1 MLVIYVHVL
10 ATSLLLHCSA
20 RTHHALLALQVVD
33 QATAL
38 GFHMRILDIG
48 GGFAGGCFDATGQ
61 VQLGLVPT
69 AVNTALATYFPD
81 PSFKVGP
88 HSCSH

>member
-1 MLVIYVHVL
+1 M
-10 ATSLLLHCSA
+10 
-20 RTHHALLALQVVD
+20 HALLALQVVD

-61 VQLGLVPT
+61 VQLGQVPT

-81 PSFKVGP
+81 PTVKVGFP
-88 HSCSH
+88 QLI